1 MNMIHLP
8 RTKISAALSPECAT
22 VVCKLHLYIADTMR
36 HDIYWLPVRQCIQ
49 YKLCTLESK
58 CLRRTAPSYLAD
70 TCIPCRLAAHHD
82 LSICRFRAADYS
94 AIWITQLRHFRPY
107 DLELAILPL
116 TILDSTLTGFLKLN
130 CIGLTEHYGGHTAP
144 S

>member
-1 MNMIHLP
+1 MEQHDSSSL
-8 RTKISAALSPECAT
+8 SASIRPHQRHHASRSPLAVGAT
-22 VVCKLHLYIADTMR
+22 MY
-36 HDIYWLPVRQCIQ
+36 PVQAVYARKQVPSP
-49 YKLCTLESK
+49 Y
-58 CLRRTAPSYLAD
+58 APSYLAH

-94 AIWITQLRHFRPY
+94 AIWITQLRHFRPF
-107 DLELAILPL
+107 DLELAAILPL